1 MKDSKKVN
9 FFSIAKS
16 LGKKERLG
24 VLKKALE
31 SLGLKYVEKPENV
44 AAKENPESIRQ
55 MFGLVGLTVIII
67 LSFMILNVFFG
78 AGDKTAEGSKVK
90 ENNETVVA
98 SLPKGRL
105 NFFEGNEGYK
115 LSPSEYK
122 AVCKN
127 TKIVVQRAMIGANI
141 TDYEAKKLYF
151 DNGNK
156 IDKFSV
162 KWDDSVNK
170 CFAEYIIRAL
180 QGTSETITV
189 SGEAKG
195 FLKTSIDTRVYFIKN
210 F

>member
-1 MKDSKKVN
+1 MLLENS
-9 FFSIAKS
+9 
-16 LGKKERLG
+16 
-24 VLKKALE
+24 LKKF
-31 SLGLKYVEKPENV
+31 
-44 AAKENPESIRQ
+44 KEISEEFKQ
-55 MFGLVGLTVIII
+55 MFGLVGLTIII
-67 LSFMILNVFFG
+67 IFSFMILNIFFG
-78 AGDKTAEGSKVK
+78 ASDKSTEGKQAG

-105 NFFEGNEGYK
+105 NFFEGNEGHK
-115 LSPSEYK
+115 LSASEYE

-141 TDYEAKKLYF
+141 TDYEAQKLYS

-162 KWDDSVNK
+162 KWDDSANK
-170 CFAEYIIRAL
+170 CFAGYTIRAIE
-180 QGTSETITV
+180 GVSDTITV

-195 FLKTSIDTRVYFIKN
+195 FFKTSIDTRVYYIKN